1 MAVTFPPKI
10 SPTLMTPDPHFI
22 PGYSGFCP
30 QYRYSLGKTYGQL
43 TSHLLTNPDIR
54 RSGHLVLQSNPFPPA
69 PRGHSYNESS
79 QELGGRRRRQR
90 LGDPKLTISMIPGYT
105 GFIPR
110 SQKFFAKTY
119 AETSRDALSDF
130 HNEQQTQESQRQEML
145 LTSKLQ
151 EGRQPQTEHEKQLL
165 TARHR
170 TPLPALSK
178 EPAPFMSLRGFQPQ
192 GSPYYMEEE
201 NPNKYFISGYTGY
214 VPRSRFLIGNG
225 YPITTNRAM
234 VEFAHMNQKKG
245 VRFSDQQGHNE
256 GGNLHTEQ
264 GQIYLEE
271 LGLLPRYTGYVPG
284 YKFQFG
290 NTFGRLTQNALGQS
304 TLQKQTVN

>member
-69 PRGHSYNESS
+69 PRGHSYNEAS

-105 GFIPR
+105 GTAGSPLL
-110 SQKFFAKTY
+110 SGAAAKQ
-119 AETSRDALSDF
+119 SV
-130 HNEQQTQESQRQEML
+130 L
-145 LTSKLQ
+145 L
-151 EGRQPQTEHEKQLL
+151 LL

-256 GGNLHTEQ
+256 GDNLHTEQ

>member
-1 MAVTFPPKI
+1 MAGTFPPKI

-43 TSHLLTNPDIR
+43 TSQLLTNPDIR
-54 RSGHLVLQSNPFPPA
+54 RSELLVLQSNPFPP
-69 PRGHSYNESS
+69 PRDHSFDGGS
-79 QELGGRRRRQR
+79 QELGGRRQHP
-90 LGDPKLTISMIPGYT
+90 GDPNLTISMIPGYT

-130 HNEQQTQESQRQEML
+130 HSERRGQEAQRQEL
-145 LTSKLQ
+145 LLMSKLQ
-151 EGRQPQTEHEKQLL
+151 EGRLPRTEQEKQLL
-165 TARHR
+165 ASRHR
-170 TPLPALSK
+170 TPLPALAK
-178 EPAPFMSLRGFQPQ
+178 EPAPFMALRGFQPQ

-201 NPNKYFISGYTGY
+201 NPNKCFISGYTGY
-214 VPRSRFLIGNG
+214 VPRSRFLIGSG

-245 VRFSDQQGHNE
+245 VRFSEGYKE
-256 GGNLHTEQ
+256 GGSPHTEP

-290 NTFGRLTQNALGQS
+290 NTFGRLTQNALGHS